1 MHRNL
6 RSLLELLRRE
16 NDLVTVEAEVDP
28 RLELAEVHR
37 RVIGRGGPAL
47 LFRNVKGS
55 RYPVVT
61 NLFGTERRIGLAF
74 GPKPEALVRRA
85 VRVAESL
92 LPPRPAALWRQRALA
107 LEALK
112 LGTRR
117 VRRAPVTEAVDR
129 PARLEE
135 LPVLTTWQGDGGPF
149 FTLPLVY
156 TEHPSTGKHNLGM
169 YRMQRFDSRTTGMH
183 WQIHKG
189 GGFHYHEAEAAGRAL
204 PVTVFLGGPPALILS
219 AIAPLPEDV
228 PELVLASVLAGEK
241 IRVVDSPL
249 EGHRRRLVAEAE
261 FALAGRVAPNARRP
275 EGPFGDHYGYYSLRH
290 DYPVFEVEAVF
301 HRKDAIYPATVVGK
315 PRQEDFFIGDY
326 LQKLLSPLFPLVMP
340 SVRDLWTYGET
351 GFHSLA
357 AAVVRERYAREAL
370 VSAFRILGEGQ
381 LSLTKFLILTDTP
394 QDLRDFR
401 PLFEHV
407 LARFRPETDLFV
419 FSNVSMDTLDYTSGT
434 VNRGSKAVMLGLG
447 DAAREPPREFRGQLP
462 AGVARAEVF
471 CAGCLVV
478 EGAAYAEEPELAARL
493 AREVVFK
500 DWPLVVVH
508 DDAGVARSASDFLW
522 ATWTRFEP
530 AADIHAAATNVR
542 RHHISYTAPLVI
554 DARMKPGYPDELV
567 VRPDIAELVDARWRE
582 YFPLGLAGD

>member
-6 RSLLELLRRE
+6 RSFLELLRRE
-16 NDLVTVEAEVDP
+16 RDLVEVNAEVDP
-28 RLELAEVHR
+28 HLELAEIHR
-37 RVIGRGGPAL
+37 RVIERGGPAL
-47 LFRNVKGS
+47 LFTKVKGS
-55 RYPVVT
+55 RFPVVT
-61 NLFGTERRIGLAF
+61 NLFGTERRIEHAF

-85 VRVAESL
+85 VSVAESL
-92 LPPRPAALWRQRALA
+92 LPPRPAALWQQRALA

-117 VRRAPVTEAVDR
+117 VRHAPVAEVCER
-129 PARLEE
+129 PARLED
-135 LPVLTTWQGDGGPF
+135 LPVLTTWQEDGGPF

-156 TEHPSTGKHNLGM
+156 TEHPTTGKHNLGM
-169 YRMQRFDSRTTGMH
+169 YRMQRFDAQTTGMH

-189 GGFHYHEAEAAGRAL
+189 GGFHFHEAEAANQSL
-204 PVTVFLGGPPALILS
+204 PVSVFLGGPPALILS

-241 IRVVDSPL
+241 IRVADSPL
-249 EGHRRRLVAEAE
+249 EGHPHRLVAEAE
-261 FALAGRVAPNARRP
+261 FALTGSVPPRERRP

-290 DYPVFEVEAVF
+290 DYPVFNVEAVF

-340 SVRDLWTYGET
+340 SVRDLWSYGET

-394 QDLRDFR
+394 QDLHDF
-401 PLFEHV
+401 PKLFEHV
-407 LARFRPETDLFV
+407 LARFRPESDLFI
-419 FSNVSMDTLDYTSGT
+419 FSNLSMDTLDYTSGT
-434 VNRGSKAVMLGLG
+434 INLGSKAVLLGLG
-447 DAAREPPREFRGQLP
+447 DAVRELPREFRGALP
-462 AGVARAEVF
+462 SGITRAEVF
-471 CAGCLVV
+471 CPGCLVLQ
-478 EGAAYAEEPELAARL
+478 GYSFEEDPEQAARL
-493 AREVVFK
+493 AREEALR
-500 DWPLVVVH
+500 DWPLIVLH
-508 DDAGVARSASDFLW
+508 DDAKVARSTPDFLW

-530 AADIHAAATNVR
+530 ASDIYASATNVR
-542 RHHISYTAPLVI
+542 RQHISYTAPLVI
-554 DARMKPGYPDELV
+554 DARMKPGYPDELI
-567 VRPDIAELVDARWRE
+567 VRPDIAELVTSRWRE
-582 YFPLGLAGD
+582 YFPQEL